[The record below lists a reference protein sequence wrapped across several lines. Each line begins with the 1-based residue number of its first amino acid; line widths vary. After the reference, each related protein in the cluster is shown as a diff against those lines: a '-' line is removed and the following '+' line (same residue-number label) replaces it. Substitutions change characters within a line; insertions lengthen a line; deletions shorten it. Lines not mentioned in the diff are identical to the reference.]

1 VSHLDSRAV
10 IWFTEAIIALSG
22 ERPRRAVLRTFRLA
36 QARGH
41 ADSVVIACRARPELA
56 IHIASDDD
64 CRDALTDIL
73 VRSADEAVARAA
85 GIRIPRTRRRIGVL
99 SPRELEVYELLAQGR
114 TNPQIAQALYISES
128 TAKVH
133 VKHILEKLGVRS
145 RVEAAR
151 AWRAEGF
158 A

>member
-1 VSHLDSRAV
+1 
-10 IWFTEAIIALSG
+10 
-22 ERPRRAVLRTFRLA
+22 LA
-36 QARGH
+36 SANGH

-56 IHIASDDD
+56 IHIASDID
-64 CRDALTDIL
+64 CRDPLRDIL
-73 VRSADEAVARAA
+73 VRSGDEAVARIA
-85 GIRIPRTRRRIGVL
+85 GIRIPRIRRRTVAL

-114 TNPQIAQALYISES
+114 TNPEIAQALYISDS

-151 AWRAEGF
+151 AWRGDEPAR
-158 A
+158 

>member
-1 VSHLDSRAV
+1 MLYVVATDQNEPATAV
-10 IWFTEAIIALSG
+10 DRGRIDDRKLG
-22 ERPRRAVLRTFRLA
+22 LA
-36 QARGH
+36 
-41 ADSVVIACRARPELA
+41 SACRARPELA

-85 GIRIPRTRRRIGVL
+85 GIRIPRTRRRTAAL
-99 SPRELEVYELLAQGR
+99 SPRELEVYELVAQGR
-114 TNPQIAQALYISES
+114 TNPEIARALYISES

-151 AWRAEGF
+151 AWRADGLSH
-158 A
+158 